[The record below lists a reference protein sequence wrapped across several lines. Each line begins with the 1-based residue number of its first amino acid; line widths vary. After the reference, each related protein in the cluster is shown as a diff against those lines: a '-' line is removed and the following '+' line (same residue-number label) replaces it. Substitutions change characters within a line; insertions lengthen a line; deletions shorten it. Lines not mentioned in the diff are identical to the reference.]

1 MGEVGGNDVCN
12 NTPDIE
18 LGRGSRGLELLR
30 NTNHETGLGLAR
42 RLNISQTALLS
53 SLLFS
58 FGVEVSEMR
67 NGGVLYSRPD
77 VFHVTRTPRRTRRS

>member
-58 FGVEVSEMR
+58 SLLALR
-67 NGGVLYSRPD
+67 
-77 VFHVTRTPRRTRRS
+77 